1 MISPAA
7 GEGKG
12 REGRRGEGKRS
23 APQARMRAEV
33 RWGKEKKG
41 GEEGGK
47 RERKREGKGG
57 GKERASGASEAS
69 EQRERS
75 ERMGEGKMCSHCF
88 TATKH

>member
-1 MISPAA
+1 MVVPNRNREIWGNPQPL
-7 GEGKG
+7 GKG
-12 REGRRGEGKRS
+12 REGEGRRGEGKRG

-57 GKERASGASEAS
+57 EKKRASAEPRPKGAI
-69 EQRERS
+69 RI
-75 ERMGEGKMCSHCF
+75 MGEYC
-88 TATKH
+88 